1 MIDRP
6 LDAASPKPLYE
17 QVKEFIICRIQDGTF
32 KPHTRIP
39 SERELAQRF
48 GVNRLTV
55 TKAIKELEQAGLV
68 YVRIGKG
75 TFIAPETYNFQL
87 DMLMSFTDEM
97 RQRGHVVSSRVLNA
111 ETVEAS
117 AESARHLNVP
127 PGTRVSVLRRVR
139 CVNDQP
145 IALETSTLL
154 DAACPNLFSDHD
166 FARESLYH
174 VLRTSYGL
182 VLAYA
187 EQTLEA
193 RAASREEAVLLE
205 IAERAPVLAIQRV
218 TYDDR
223 DRAVEYASSVYRGDR
238 YKFRAVLKNL
248 QEKA

>member
-1 MIDRP
+1 MIEQP
-6 LDAASPKPLYE
+6 LDATSPKPLYE
-17 QVKEFIICRIQDGTF
+17 QVKDFILHHIQDGTF

-75 TFIAPETYNFQL
+75 TFVAPETYNLQL
-87 DMLMSFTDEM
+87 DTLMSFTEEM
-97 RQRGHVVSSRVLNA
+97 RQRGHEVSSRVLNA
-111 ETVEAS
+111 AMTEAN
-117 AESARHLNVP
+117 AESAHRLCVP
-127 PGTRVSVLRRVR
+127 VGTRVAILRRVR

-154 DAACPNLFSDHD
+154 ASACPDLFEHHD
-166 FARESLYH
+166 FTAESLYAA
-174 VLRTSYGL
+174 LRTRYKL
-182 VLAYA
+182 ALAYA

-205 IAERAPVLAIQRV
+205 MAERAPVLAIQRV

-223 DRAVEYASSVYRGDR
+223 SRAVEYASSVYRGDR

-248 QEKA
+248 

>member
-6 LDAASPKPLYE
+6 LDATSPKPLYE
-17 QVKEFIICRIQDGTF
+17 QVKDFILHHIQDGTF

-75 TFIAPETYNFQL
+75 TFIAPETYNLQL
-87 DMLMSFTDEM
+87 DTLMSFTDEM
-97 RQRGHVVSSRVLNA
+97 RQRGHEVSSRVL
-111 ETVEAS
+111 S
-117 AESARHLNVP
+117 AQVTHAHPESARHLNVP
-127 PGTRVSVLRRVR
+127 PDTPVVVLRRVR
-139 CVNDQP
+139 CVNQQP

-154 DAACPNLFSDHD
+154 AAVCPDILQYHN
-166 FARESLYH
+166 FAVESLYH
-174 VLRTSYGL
+174 ALRTRYGL
-182 VLAYA
+182 ALAYA

-193 RAASREEAVLLE
+193 RAAAREEAILLE
-205 IAERAPVLAIQRV
+205 MAERAPVLAIQRV

-223 DRAVEYASSVYRGDR
+223 GRAVEYVSSVYRGDR

-248 QEKA
+248 